1 MIRLKSNP
9 GFPAEQEAIRG
20 RCFHPTGTFVEF
32 PKHEIEQ
39 SIPERFEKI
48 VCMYPD
54 RIAVKTRTRELTY
67 DALNSMTNRVA
78 RTYLGQWRR
87 WTRAGGGAARE

>member
-39 SIPERFEKI
+39 SIPERFEKSS
-48 VCMYPD
+48 VCILIGLPS
-54 RIAVKTRTRELTY
+54 KREPGNSLT
-67 DALNSMTNRVA
+67 MR
-78 RTYLGQWRR
+78 
-87 WTRAGGGAARE
+87 